1 MRNILDNIENAAAK
15 LQSFGEKTA
24 DQAKDA
30 LNKVGGSIER
40 AMDDA
45 KEAIERAIDNLSAE
59 DELPPAAAEEEPSEK
74 PLTFE
79 EALTQEVDSQ
89 VDAIRA
95 AQQTP
100 GAFSDY
106 IAKKFGKNKEHK
118 GGNAMS
124 INYVSESR
132 SFYLAGGDVS
142 YVLHVT
148 EDGHLMNLYWGKR
161 VPDGAVSTELVGYP
175 ACASFDMEANRL
187 PYELPVRGSGW
198 YGAPAVSVINAQGN
212 DVVVLEYVSHSIYAG
227 KKPLPGLPATYV
239 EDESEAASLE
249 IELVDPL
256 TKVQVTAVYTIYEAN
271 GAITRSLRIANGG
284 SESVVL
290 NGAMAASA
298 PLYGNDYEIIH
309 LKGA

>member
-106 IAKKFGKNKEHK
+106 IAKKFGKNK
-118 GGNAMS
+118 
-124 INYVSESR
+124 
-132 SFYLAGGDVS
+132 
-142 YVLHVT
+142 
-148 EDGHLMNLYWGKR
+148 
-161 VPDGAVSTELVGYP
+161 
-175 ACASFDMEANRL
+175 
-187 PYELPVRGSGW
+187 
-198 YGAPAVSVINAQGN
+198 
-212 DVVVLEYVSHSIYAG
+212 
-227 KKPLPGLPATYV
+227 
-239 EDESEAASLE
+239 
-249 IELVDPL
+249 
-256 TKVQVTAVYTIYEAN
+256 
-271 GAITRSLRIANGG
+271 
-284 SESVVL
+284 
-290 NGAMAASA
+290 
-298 PLYGNDYEIIH
+298 
-309 LKGA
+309 